1 MTEVG
6 ASFAGYRLEQ
16 LLSTDT
22 VSSIYRAMRHG
33 QGRSTSPP
41 LSLRVT
47 HELCVADRPDA
58 DAIAAYIRSVSAAVK
73 VAHPALVPI
82 ADAGDHDDRAYVATA
97 LVDGV
102 TLDRYVRDTGRLA
115 PDDAVAL
122 LRDLAA
128 ALDAAHGAGVV
139 HGAISPR
146 TIRIR
151 RGAGGVPVAVLGG
164 FGVDTLLARQARID
178 RAVID
183 VHDVVY
189 VSPEHLRGDAVDGRA
204 DQYALACAL
213 YHCVTGHVPFRRD
226 TAAGLF
232 GAHLFGT
239 VPTVPADTDDRAL
252 PGALVAG
259 MAKSPD
265 DRHAACIDLL
275 RATGHTAAL
284 RTPSRLTS
292 PTVVGACAGGV
303 AWPDEPDADAH
314 GTAAPATADVPR
326 TRRRRGLRPG
336 GRRWPALAWPVAAM
350 LVLAGIIST
359 LAFVTIVRDRDL
371 GVADRIT
378 GPAGSVVAGSVARSG
393 DRPAAAGARW
403 QRTVADE
410 PLYDVQVVGDTVVA
424 AAPHRVLAF
433 AADSG
438 ATAWSWPLD
447 VGVLTDVVAT
457 DDVVALRAAKFRA
470 LTTADGTLL
479 WEKSD
484 IVAPINA
491 LATTDRRIYGVG
503 VGRVAPELQAI
514 DAVTGYLEWSYDGGD
529 ARIDDGAAVVAL
541 DGMVAMLDSDHLWV
555 LDPEGPGTADDS
567 LAAAGARWQV
577 AVTDPWLDSLAVL
590 PDVVA
595 VATRSGEVCA
605 YDPADGELRWCEAV
619 AGIDEVAPTIVATR
633 DTLAV
638 IGADVTALA
647 IENGSPR
654 WTFDAPR
661 DLTPI
666 AAGTGAQLVVSDVDG
681 RAHGLDLATGFEVWR
696 ASGFGRITA
705 LAASDEAV
713 YAGTRA
719 GLLVRVEPPL
729 IETPS

>member
-22 VSSIYRAMRHG
+22 VSSIYRAMRNG
-33 QGRSTSPP
+33 QGRPTSRP

-102 TLDRYVRDTGRLA
+102 TLDRYVRATGRLA
-115 PDDAVAL
+115 PDDAIAL
-122 LRDLAA
+122 LRDLAL
-128 ALDAAHGAGVV
+128 ALDAAHAAGVV

-151 RGAGGVPVAVLGG
+151 RGAGGVPVAVLDG

-183 VHDVVY
+183 VHDVAY
-189 VSPEHLRGDAVDGRA
+189 VSPEHLRGDAVDGRT
-204 DQYALACAL
+204 DQYAVACAL
-213 YHCVTGHVPFRRD
+213 FHCVTGQPPFRRD

-232 GAHLFGT
+232 GAHLFGV
-239 VPTVPADTDDRAL
+239 VPTAPADADDRAL
-252 PGALVAG
+252 PGALAAG

-265 DRHAACIDLL
+265 DRHATCVDLL

-284 RTPSRLTS
+284 RTPSRSTAPAAGS
-292 PTVVGACAGGV
+292 ARAGGV
-303 AWPDEPDADAH
+303 AWPDEPAAS
-314 GTAAPATADVPR
+314 GGTTAAASEHVPP
-326 TRRRRGLRPG
+326 TRRRRGLRLG
-336 GRRWPALAWPVAAM
+336 GLGWPALTWPVAAM
-350 LVLAGIIST
+350 LVLAGIIAT
-359 LAFVTIVRDRDL
+359 LVFVTVVRDRDL
-371 GVADRIT
+371 AAVDGIT
-378 GPAGSVVAGSVARSG
+378 DPAGPVVAGSVARSG
-393 DRPAAAGARW
+393 DRPAAAGVRW
-403 QRTVADE
+403 QRAVADE
-410 PLYDVQVVGDTVVA
+410 PVYDVQVVGDTVIA
-424 AAPHRVLAF
+424 AAPHRVLAV
-433 AADSG
+433 AADGG
-438 ATAWSWPLD
+438 ATSWSWPVD

-457 DDVVALRAAKFRA
+457 DVVVALRAAKFRA
-470 LTTADGTLL
+470 LATVDGTSQ
-479 WEKSD
+479 WEKPD
-484 IVAPINA
+484 IVAPINT
-491 LATTDRRIYGVG
+491 LATSDGTIYGVG
-503 VGRVAPELQAI
+503 VGRLAPQLQAI
-514 DAVTGYLEWSYDGGD
+514 DAATGRLLWSYDGGD
-529 ARIDDGAAVVAL
+529 ARIDDGASVVAL
-541 DGMVAMLDSDHLWV
+541 DGTVAMLDSDRLWV
-555 LDPEGPGTADDS
+555 VDADGPRADDAS
-567 LAAAGARWQV
+567 PAAGARWQV
-577 AVTDPWLDSLAVL
+577 TLTDPWLDSLAVL

-619 AGIDEVAPTIVATR
+619 AGIGEVAPTIVAVR

-647 IENGSPR
+647 IENGAPR

-661 DLTPI
+661 DLTPV
-666 AAGTGAQLVVSDVDG
+666 AAGTAAQLVVSDVDG

-705 LAASDEAV
+705 LAASDDAV

-719 GLLVRVEPPL
+719 GLLVRVEPT

>member
-22 VSSIYRAMRHG
+22 VSSIYRAVRNG
-33 QGRSTSPP
+33 QRRRTSRP

-47 HELCVADRPDA
+47 NELCVADRPDA

-102 TLDRYVRDTGRLA
+102 TLDRHVRYIGRLA

-122 LRDLAA
+122 LRDLAL
-128 ALDAAHGAGVV
+128 ALDAAHAAGVV

-151 RGAGGVPVAVLGG
+151 RGAGGVPVAVLDG

-189 VSPEHLRGDAVDGRA
+189 VSPEHLRGEAVDGRA

-213 YHCVTGHVPFRRD
+213 YHCVTGHPPFRRD

-232 GAHLFGT
+232 GAHLFA
-239 VPTVPADTDDRAL
+239 VAPTAPADADDRAL
-252 PGALVAG
+252 PGALTAG

-265 DRHAACIDLL
+265 GRHSTCVDLL

-284 RTPSRLTS
+284 RTPSRSTA
-292 PTVVGACAGGV
+292 PGGGV
-303 AWPDEPDADAH
+303 RSGGVTWPDEPEASG
-314 GTAAPATADVPR
+314 GTAAPAADVPGER
-326 TRRRRGLRPG
+326 HRRGLRLG
-336 GRRWPALAWPVAAM
+336 GRGWPALGWPVAAM
-350 LVLAGIIST
+350 LVLAGIVST
-359 LAFVTIVRDRDL
+359 LAFVTIVRDRGL
-371 GVADRIT
+371 AVVDRST
-378 GPAGSVVAGSVARSG
+378 DRAGPVVAGSVAQSR

-403 QRTVADE
+403 HRAVADE
-410 PLYDVQVVGDTVVA
+410 PVYDVQVIDDTVVA
-424 AAPHRVLAF
+424 SAPHRVLVVDAEG
-433 AADSG
+433 G
-438 ATAWSWPLD
+438 ATSWSWPVD

-457 DDVVALRAAKFRA
+457 DVAVALRAAKFRA
-470 LTTADGTLL
+470 LATADGVLL

-484 IVAPINA
+484 IVAPINT
-491 LATTDRRIYGVG
+491 LATSDGTIYGVG
-503 VGRVAPELQAI
+503 VGRLAPELQAV
-514 DAVTGYLEWSYDGGD
+514 DAATGRLLWSYDGGD
-529 ARIDDGAAVVAL
+529 ARIDNGASVVAL
-541 DGMVAMLDSDHLWV
+541 DGTVAMLDSDRLWV
-555 LDPEGPGTADDS
+555 VDAEGPRADAGS
-567 LAAAGARWQV
+567 PAAAGARWQV
-577 AVTDPWLDSLAVL
+577 AVTEPWLDSLAVL

-595 VATRSGEVCA
+595 VASRAGEVCA

-619 AGIDEVAPTIVATR
+619 AGIDEVPPTIVAVR

-647 IENGSPR
+647 IENGATR

-661 DLTPI
+661 DLTPV
-666 AAGTGAQLVVSDVDG
+666 AAGTAAQLVVSDVDG

-719 GLLVRVEPPL
+719 GLLVRVEPPTP
-729 IETPS
+729 ETSS